1 LPNRPDHKTNG
12 IKNGLTSKLKI
23 YFAGAI
29 SAGRERQPL
38 YAQMVHFLESL
49 GAEVL
54 SAHVARADV
63 LEQEAQLSA
72 AAIFQRDMDF
82 IEDCT
87 GMVAEVSRPS
97 LGVGYEIATAL
108 TLWRPTLCLCEQGIF
123 LSRLLTGNSHTQLQ
137 IRFYQNAAEWQAA
150 LQEFVQRLQ
159 KEDAAPRLAMTK

>member
-1 LPNRPDHKTNG
+1 MALN
-12 IKNGLTSKLKI
+12 LKI

-49 GAEVL
+49 SLEVL

-72 AAIFQRDMDF
+72 EDIFQRDMDF
-82 IEDCT
+82 IENCA

-108 TLWRPTLCLCEQGIF
+108 TLWRPTLCLCEQGVF
-123 LSRLLTGNSHTQLQ
+123 LSRLLTGNSHPQLQ

-150 LQEFVQRLQ
+150 LREFVQRLQ
-159 KEDAAPRLAMTK
+159 EKDAAPWLAIAK

>member
-1 LPNRPDHKTNG
+1 MNVPDHKTNG
-12 IKNGLTSKLKI
+12 VKNGLTAKLKI

-38 YAQMVHFLESL
+38 YAEMVHCLESL

-82 IEDCT
+82 IENCA
-87 GMVAEVSRPS
+87 GMIAEVSRPS

-123 LSRLLTGNSHTQLQ
+123 LSRLLTGNSHPQLQ
-137 IRFYQNAAEWQAA
+137 IRFYQNDAEWQAA
-150 LQEFVQRLQ
+150 LREFAEHLQEKNGLPQ
-159 KEDAAPRLAMTK
+159 LATTK